1 MILAT
6 YATDMT
12 RKTGKPSLPD
22 EQRERVLGAMRRI
35 REERFDGKGG
45 VTRMAE
51 ALGVSQPLVSQ
62 ATMPGTSYRPG
73 FDLAQRVAKLLGQDV
88 WELLG
93 ISGPGV
99 DHDEYPE
106 RAKAIRAARLLG
118 MDPRAI
124 EKVRLAPGSKS
135 DVDRSS
141 WEWFREIEYAQMG
154 RERVGVRI
162 DVEPSEAPTR
172 PPADAR
178 RRRPGRA

>member
-22 EQRERVLGAMRRI
+22 EQRDRVLGAMRRI

-73 FDLAQRVAKLLGQDV
+73 FDLAQRVARLLGQDV

-93 ISGPGV
+93 ISGPG
-99 DHDEYPE
+99 
-106 RAKAIRAARLLG
+106 AAR
-118 MDPRAI
+118 I
-124 EKVRLAPGSKS
+124 
-135 DVDRSS
+135 
-141 WEWFREIEYAQMG
+141 
-154 RERVGVRI
+154 
-162 DVEPSEAPTR
+162 R
-172 PPADAR
+172 PPGGQR
-178 RRRPGRA
+178 RSGQPGCSGWIRVR